1 VIRCKD
7 TRENAGAIRYEILG
21 PIPLVRSGERIGAVG
36 AHKIETLLATLLIQ
50 AGQVVT
56 TDRLINEIW
65 GLAPPRTAVA
75 ALHVYV
81 SKLRKMLAG
90 LGAGNPVV
98 TRPSGYLLDLGKS
111 KLDLRDFLELVDEA
125 RLLARQE
132 RHVDVIDRVDRAL
145 ALCTATVVG
154 DCFGGPIITNFS
166 AWITAT
172 RLECV
177 GLAATANLALCRHDE
192 VISALYPVLAEHP
205 LHEPFCG
212 QLMRALYLT
221 NRRADA
227 LKVYDTL
234 RTALQA
240 ELGLEP
246 CLDLRE
252 LHDAILD
259 T

>member
-1 VIRCKD
+1 M
-7 TRENAGAIRYEILG
+7 RYEILG
-21 PIPLVRSGERIGAVG
+21 PIPLVRSGEQIGAVG

-56 TDRLINEIW
+56 TDRLITEIW
-65 GLAPPRTAVA
+65 GLTPPRTAMS

-81 SKLRKMLAG
+81 SKLRKWLAG

-98 TRPSGYLLDLGKS
+98 TRPSGYLMELGKS

-125 RLLARQE
+125 RLLARQS
-132 RHVDVIDRVDRAL
+132 RHVDVIDRTNQAL

-154 DCFGGPIITNFS
+154 NCFGGPIITNFS

-177 GLAATANLALCRHDE
+177 GLAAAANLALGRHDE
-192 VISALYPVLAEHP
+192 VISAVYPVLAEHP
-205 LHEPFCG
+205 LHESFCG
-212 QLMRALYLT
+212 QLMRALHQT
-221 NRRADA
+221 HRRADA
-227 LKVYDTL
+227 LKVYGTL
-234 RTALQA
+234 RTALRT

-246 CLDLRE
+246 CQYLRE
-252 LHDAILD
+252 LHDAILG

>member
-1 VIRCKD
+1 
-7 TRENAGAIRYEILG
+7 
-21 PIPLVRSGERIGAVG
+21 
-36 AHKIETLLATLLIQ
+36 LATLLIQ

-56 TDRLINEIW
+56 TDRLITEIW
-65 GLAPPRTAVA
+65 GMAPPRTAMA

-111 KLDLRDFLELVDEA
+111 RLDLRDFLDLVDEA
-125 RLLARQE
+125 RLLARQG
-132 RHVDVIDRVDRAL
+132 RHVEVVDRTNQAL
-145 ALCTATVVG
+145 ALCTAAVV
-154 DCFGGPIITNFS
+154 DDSSGGPIISNFS

-172 RLECV
+172 RQECV
-177 GLAATANLALCRHDE
+177 GMAATAKLVLGRHDE
-192 VISALYPVLAEHP
+192 VISLLYPALVEHP
-205 LHEPFCG
+205 LHEPFAG
-212 QLMRALYLT
+212 QLMRALHLT
-221 NRRADA
+221 HRRADA

-234 RTALQA
+234 RSALRD

-246 CLDLRE
+246 CEYLRDLHE
-252 LHDAILD
+252 AILG